1 MRYFPGANIP
11 AKHKNSDQQAQQRE
25 ITHPNDADQRPV
37 IFANNVVPLSFFR
50 VPLDQIDGQLHFRE
64 ILHRY

>member
-37 IFANNVVPLSFFR
+37 IKVNCNL
-50 VPLDQIDGQLHFRE
+50 LNLI
-64 ILHRY
+64 